1 MTFWDKNDLKD
12 PNVGPGKTVVLGLQ
26 HTFTMF
32 GATILVPIILS
43 AFGMNISVALFMA
56 GACTLL
62 FHLVTRGGVPL
73 FLGSSFAFIAPII
86 LASTMYGFESALGGI
101 VAAGGIYILMAIL
114 VYFVGPTKIIGWF
127 PPIVTGSIIIV
138 IGLVLAPVAID
149 MASTGGSGEIN
160 STSWLLAAMSF
171 LIVVFV
177 SIFMKGF
184 LKVLPVLIGI
194 VISYLIAVILTL
206 TGATPGLIDFTPVAN
221 AAWFGLPEFTIA
233 QFDIRAIM
241 IIAPVAICTM
251 VEHIGDIM
259 AINSICNRDFLKK
272 PGLHRTLLGDGL
284 ASCLS
289 AMFGGPANTTYS
301 ENTGV
306 LALTRQFNPTIMRIA
321 AVFAILLG
329 FIPKL
334 AAVIST
340 IPTAIIGGISI
351 ILFGMIASVGAR
363 LLVDNKV
370 NFHKSRNLIIAAVI
384 LVLGIGN
391 AVIPFKIGTV
401 DIEIFGMALAA
412 IVGIALNKL
421 LPGADDYR
429 KKGMVTDEDCEA
441 DEEADVAEAIEEE
454 VAEAIDE
461 DDKVIETAEEAEVTE
476 IVQEEAVNEEA
487 VAADETIAVE
497 ETETVEEVEVT
508 EEAKTEE
515 ENS

>member
-1 MTFWDKNDLKD
+1 MTLWDKNDLRD
-12 PNVGPGKTVVLGLQ
+12 PNVGPGKTVILGLQ

-86 LASTMYGFESALGGI
+86 AAASLYGFESALGGI
-101 VAAGGIYILMAIL
+101 VAAGGVYVLMAIL
-114 VYFVGPTKIIGWF
+114 VYFVGPAKIIGWF
-127 PPIVTGSIIIV
+127 PPIVTGSIIMV
-138 IGLVLAPVAID
+138 IGLVLAPIAID
-149 MASTGGSGEIN
+149 MASTGGSGEITA
-160 STSWLLAAMSF
+160 TSWLLALMSF
-171 LIVVFV
+171 LIVVIV

-194 VISYLIAVILTL
+194 VVSYIIAVTLTL
-206 TGATPGLIDFTPVAN
+206 TGATPGLIDFEPVVQ

-233 QFDIRAIM
+233 KFDIRAIM
-241 IIAPVAICTM
+241 IVAPVAICTV

-284 ASCLS
+284 ASMLS

-306 LALTRQFNPTIMRIA
+306 LALTRQFNPNIMRIA

-334 AAVIST
+334 AAIIST

-363 LLVDNKV
+363 LLVDNRV
-370 NFHKSRNLIIAAVI
+370 DFHKPRNLIIAAVI
-384 LVLGIGN
+384 LVLGIGD
-391 AVIPFKIGTV
+391 AVVPFKIGSV
-401 DIEIFGMALAA
+401 DISIFGMALAA
-412 IVGIALNKL
+412 LVGIILNKI

-429 KKGMVTDEDCEA
+429 KNS
-441 DEEADVAEAIEEE
+441 EEAADTEESESSNDVNAANNSAADVNVE
-454 VAEAIDE
+454 
-461 DDKVIETAEEAEVTE
+461 
-476 IVQEEAVNEEA
+476 NEEGNA
-487 VAADETIAVE
+487 
-497 ETETVEEVEVT
+497 
-508 EEAKTEE
+508 
-515 ENS
+515 

>member
-1 MTFWDKNDLKD
+1 MEGKLMTLWDKNDLRD
-12 PNVGPGKTVVLGLQ
+12 PNVGPGKTVILGLQ

-86 LASTMYGFESALGGI
+86 AAASLYGFESALGGI
-101 VAAGGIYILMAIL
+101 VAAGGVYVLMAIL
-114 VYFVGPTKIIGWF
+114 VYFVGPAKIIGWF
-127 PPIVTGSIIIV
+127 PPIVTGSIIMV
-138 IGLVLAPVAID
+138 IGLVLAPIAID
-149 MASTGGSGEIN
+149 MASTGGSGEITA
-160 STSWLLAAMSF
+160 TSWLLALMSF
-171 LIVVFV
+171 LIVVIV

-194 VISYLIAVILTL
+194 VVSYIIAVILTL
-206 TGATPGLIDFTPVAN
+206 TGATPGLIDFEPVVQ

-233 QFDIRAIM
+233 KFDIRAIM
-241 IIAPVAICTM
+241 IVAPVAICTV

-284 ASCLS
+284 ASMLS

-306 LALTRQFNPTIMRIA
+306 LALTRQFNPNIMRIA

-334 AAVIST
+334 AAIIST

-363 LLVDNKV
+363 LLVDNRV
-370 NFHKSRNLIIAAVI
+370 DFHKPRNLIIAAVI
-384 LVLGIGN
+384 LVLGIGD
-391 AVIPFKIGTV
+391 AVVPFKIGSV
-401 DIEIFGMALAA
+401 DISIFGMALAA
-412 IVGIALNKL
+412 LVGIILNKI

-429 KKGMVTDEDCEA
+429 KNS
-441 DEEADVAEAIEEE
+441 EEAADTEESESSNDVNAANNSAADVNVE
-454 VAEAIDE
+454 
-461 DDKVIETAEEAEVTE
+461 
-476 IVQEEAVNEEA
+476 NEEGNA
-487 VAADETIAVE
+487 
-497 ETETVEEVEVT
+497 
-508 EEAKTEE
+508 
-515 ENS
+515 